1 MALILLVEDEAV
13 NRELFRRRL
22 EKKGHTAIPS
32 ENGAQTIALAKSESP
47 DLILMDL
54 GLPDIDGWEVTRR
67 IKADP
72 ATARVPIIAL
82 SAHATA
88 DARAKATAA
97 GCEDFETK
105 PVNWDVVFQ
114 KIDAAL
120 ARAAERAKAPP
131 PPSLDDIDIFGD
143 APLPADPAATNV
155 VKKGRKHI
163 LVVEDNDPNRVM
175 LCRRLQKNG
184 YLTTE
189 AADGRQALA
198 ALSKGRFDLVLCD
211 IMMPE
216 VDGYTVL
223 QTMKADAALSTIP
236 IVMVSAIDEVAN
248 VARCIEMGADDYL
261 TKPYDPVLLQARV
274 TACLDKRRLSESETD
289 TGHGLE
295 LLTRAAEQVEA
306 GTYDDAPIASLALRQ
321 DALGVLAR
329 AFDRMARAVQRPV
342 APPPA
347 APPGDSVTTTQ
358 EVRILPGMFKKPGA

>member
-1 MALILLVEDEAV
+1 MARILLVEDEAV

-32 ENGAQTIALAKSESP
+32 ESGAQTIALAKSESP

-67 IKADP
+67 LKADP
-72 ATARVPIIAL
+72 ATARVPVIAL

-131 PPSLDDIDIFGD
+131 EPSRADFDLGGAMGD
-143 APLPADPAATNV
+143 STATGV
-155 VKKGRKHI
+155 LKAGAGRKHI

-175 LCRRLQKNG
+175 LCRRLQKQG

-198 ALSKGRFDLVLCD
+198 ALGKGAFDLVLCD

-216 VDGYTVL
+216 VDGYAVL
-223 QTMKADAALSTIP
+223 QALKADPGLSTIP
-236 IVMVSAIDEVAN
+236 IVMVSAVDEIASA
-248 VARCIEMGADDYL
+248 ARCIEMGADDYL

-274 TACLDKRRLSESETD
+274 TACLDKRRLRDGATD
-289 TGHGLE
+289 TARALE
-295 LLTRAAEQVEA
+295 LLARAAEQVAA
-306 GTYDDAPIASLALRQ
+306 GTYDDAPVAPLAQRS
-321 DALGVLAR
+321 DALGALAR
-329 AFDRMARAVQRPV
+329 AFDRMARAVRPV
-342 APPPA
+342 APPRA
-347 APPGDSVTTTQ
+347 DALATTQ
-358 EVRILPGMFKKPGA
+358 EVKVTPGLFKKPGA

>member
-1 MALILLVEDEAV
+1 MALILLVEDDAV

-22 EKKGHTAIPS
+22 ERKGHTALPS
-32 ENGAQTIALAKSESP
+32 ESGAQTIALAKSESP

-67 IKADP
+67 LKADP

-114 KIDAAL
+114 KIAAAL

-131 PPSLDDIDIFGD
+131 PPSLDDIDIFGG
-143 APLPADPAATNV
+143 APAPDPAATGV
-155 VKKGRKHI
+155 LKKARRHI
-163 LVVEDNDPNRVM
+163 LVVEDNDPNRAM
-175 LCRRLQKNG
+175 LCRRLQKSG
-184 YLTTE
+184 YATTE

-198 ALSKGRFDLVLCD
+198 ALGKARFDLVLCD

-223 QTMKADAALSTIP
+223 QTMKADPALSTIP

-274 TACLDKRRLSESETD
+274 TACLDKRRLRDSEADASR
-289 TGHGLE
+289 GLE
-295 LLTRAAEQVEA
+295 LLARAAEQVEA
-306 GTYDDAPIASLALRQ
+306 GTYDDAPVAALALRQ
-321 DALGVLAR
+321 DALGALAR
-329 AFDRMARAVQRPV
+329 AFDRMARAVR
-342 APPPA
+342 PA
-347 APPGDSVTTTQ
+347 APGAGASVTQ
-358 EVRILPGMFKKPGA
+358 EVRIRPGPLGHPG

>member
-1 MALILLVEDEAV
+1 MARILLVEDEAV

-32 ENGAQTIALAKSESP
+32 ESGAQTVALAKSESP

-67 IKADP
+67 LKADP

-131 PPSLDDIDIFGD
+131 PPSQPDLDIFGD
-143 APLPADPAATNV
+143 GPADPGKTGVLSRAGS
-155 VKKGRKHI
+155 GRKHI
-163 LVVEDNDPNRVM
+163 LVVEDNDPNRAM
-175 LCRRLQKNG
+175 LSRRLQKSG

-198 ALSKGRFDLVLCD
+198 ALGKGRFDLVLCD

-223 QTMKADAALSTIP
+223 QTMKADPALSAVP
-236 IVMVSAIDEVAN
+236 VVMVSAIDEVAS

-261 TKPYDPVLLQARV
+261 TKPYDPVLLHARV
-274 TACLDKRRLSESETD
+274 TACLDKSRLRESETD
-289 TGHGLE
+289 NRRALE

-306 GTYDDAPIASLALRQ
+306 GTYDDAPIAPLALRA
-321 DALGVLAR
+321 DALGALAR
-329 AFDRMARAVQRPV
+329 AFDRMARAVQRPA
-342 APPPA
+342 APPAP
-347 APPGDSVTTTQ
+347 PPGDSVTATQ
-358 EVRILPGMFKKPGA
+358 EVRILPGLFKKPGS

>member
-22 EKKGHTAIPS
+22 EKKGHTALPS
-32 ENGAQTIALAKSESP
+32 ESGAQTLALAKSESP

-67 IKADP
+67 LKADP

-105 PVNWDVVFQ
+105 PVNWDVVYQ

-131 PPSLDDIDIFGD
+131 APSLDEIDLG
-143 APLPADPAATNV
+143 APHTDADPAATNV
-155 VKKGRKHI
+155 VVKGRKHI
-163 LVVEDNDPNRVM
+163 LVVEDNDPNRAM
-175 LCRRLQKNG
+175 LCRRLQKSG

-198 ALSKGRFDLVLCD
+198 ALSKARFDLVLCD

-223 QTMKADAALSTIP
+223 QTMKADAALAAIP

-274 TACLDKRRLSESETD
+274 TACLDKRRLRDSETD
-289 TGHGLE
+289 TGRALE
-295 LLTRAAEQVEA
+295 LLARAAAQVEA
-306 GTYDDAPIASLALRQ
+306 GTYDDAPIAPLALRQ
-321 DALGVLAR
+321 DALGALAR
-329 AFDRMARAVQRPV
+329 AFDRMARAVAGSV
-342 APPPA
+342 PPP
-347 APPGDSVTTTQ
+347 APPGDSVTATQ
-358 EVRILPGMFKKPGA
+358 EVRILPGMFKKPGS

>member
-1 MALILLVEDEAV
+1 MARILLVEDEAV

-22 EKKGHTAIPS
+22 ERKGHTAIPS
-32 ENGAQTIALAKSESP
+32 ESGAQTIALAKSESP

-67 IKADP
+67 LKADP

-88 DARAKATAA
+88 DARTKATAA

-131 PPSLDDIDIFGD
+131 APSLDDLDLG
-143 APLPADPAATNV
+143 APDPDPAATGV
-155 VKKGRKHI
+155 LKKGAGRKHI

-175 LCRRLQKNG
+175 LCRRLQKSG

-223 QTMKADAALSTIP
+223 QTMKADPALSAVP

-274 TACLDKRRLSESETD
+274 TACMDKRRLRDSETD
-289 TGHGLE
+289 TGRGLE
-295 LLTRAAEQVEA
+295 LLARAAAQVET
-306 GTYDDAPIASLALRQ
+306 GTYDDAPVAQLALRS
-321 DALGVLAR
+321 DALGALAR
-329 AFDRMARAVQRPV
+329 AFDRMARAVQRPAV
-342 APPPA
+342 PPA
-347 APPGDSVTTTQ
+347 GLATTQ
-358 EVRILPGMFKKPGA
+358 EVMIPPGLFKKPGA

>member
-1 MALILLVEDEAV
+1 MARILLVEDEAV

-32 ENGAQTIALAKSESP
+32 ESGAQTIALAKSESP

-67 IKADP
+67 LKADP

-82 SAHATA
+82 SAHATT
-88 DARAKATAA
+88 DARMKATAA

-120 ARAAERAKAPP
+120 ARAAERAKAPA
-131 PPSLDDIDIFGD
+131 PPSQPDFDIFGD
-143 APLPADPAATNV
+143 GPPSDPGKTGVLSRGGAS
-155 VKKGRKHI
+155 RKHI
-163 LVVEDNDPNRVM
+163 LVVEDNDPNRAM
-175 LCRRLQKNG
+175 LCRRLQKSG

-223 QTMKADAALSTIP
+223 QTMKADPALSAVP

-274 TACLDKRRLSESETD
+274 TACLDKRRLREGEGD
-289 TGHGLE
+289 TRRALE
-295 LLTRAAEQVEA
+295 VLARAAEQVAA
-306 GTYDDAPIASLALRQ
+306 GTYDDAPVAPLALRQ
-321 DALGVLAR
+321 DALGALAR
-329 AFDRMARAVQRPV
+329 AFDRMARAVRP
-342 APPPA
+342 APA
-347 APPGDSVTTTQ
+347 GDALATTQ
-358 EVRILPGMFKKPGA
+358 EVRLAPPRGAKPGA